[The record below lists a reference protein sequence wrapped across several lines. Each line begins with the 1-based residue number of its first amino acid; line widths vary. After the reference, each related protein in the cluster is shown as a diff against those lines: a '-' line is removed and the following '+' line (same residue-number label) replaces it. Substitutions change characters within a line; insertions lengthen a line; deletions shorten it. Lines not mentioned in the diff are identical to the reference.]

1 MLFMK
6 VILQKDFS
14 GKSYFLH
21 SKDLMF
27 HRYADSGFKT
37 KWCGLWKKNRKFV
50 EYFAFKIN
58 DEWLSDDNIA
68 QLDYDGSVAIHTYE
82 IDNLTIREKVWLDN
96 NKLKIELEIENN
108 SLEDADLMISMELA
122 LNFRSREE
130 NWHDRKYH
138 VVRERDMVIFE
149 SNGFYLGLKS
159 FPEGV
164 LVGHEKYKD
173 HFPSGE
179 KQRCFIP
186 GVYEIKRRVF
196 SKKKT
201 NIYIELVPGISS
213 VEIKKLLS
221 GSAVS
226 GPKIYYPS
234 EELFESNDQ
243 LLNNVFMVAKRNLS
257 MLYYSNSMNGLVAGY
272 PWFLQMWAR
281 DSFLSMN
288 GMLHAGMF
296 EEAKNTLIEYL
307 NRIND
312 KGELPHL
319 IEFDGRVLYDG
330 IDTEPLFLIA
340 LEEYVKFTSDL
351 RFLFSVKNKL
361 NEIVNRIL
369 SIRDDDGFIVDKN
382 KYTWMDTIDR
392 TGKPIELESIF
403 IRSLKSIAFILKQL
417 EDPMYQDYLVEHKNM
432 ESKLINSFILNR
444 VDRITLDGKKETIKR
459 VNFIFP
465 VYYNQVS
472 YIELKDVFDEL
483 EFKYGLTTVSRE
495 ESVYSHDKYLV

>member
-1 MLFMK
+1 
-6 VILQKDFS
+6 
-14 GKSYFLH
+14 
-21 SKDLMF
+21 
-27 HRYADSGFKT
+27 
-37 KWCGLWKKNRKFV
+37 
-50 EYFAFKIN
+50 
-58 DEWLSDDNIA
+58 
-68 QLDYDGSVAIHTYE
+68 
-82 IDNLTIREKVWLDN
+82 
-96 NKLKIELEIENN
+96 
-108 SLEDADLMISMELA
+108 
-122 LNFRSREE
+122 
-130 NWHDRKYH
+130 
-138 VVRERDMVIFE
+138 
-149 SNGFYLGLKS
+149 
-159 FPEGV
+159 
-164 LVGHEKYKD
+164 
-173 HFPSGE
+173 
-179 KQRCFIP
+179 
-186 GVYEIKRRVF
+186 
-196 SKKKT
+196 
-201 NIYIELVPGISS
+201 
-213 VEIKKLLS
+213 
-221 GSAVS
+221 
-226 GPKIYYPS
+226 
-234 EELFESNDQ
+234 
-243 LLNNVFMVAKRNLS
+243 

-495 ESVYSHDKYLV
+495 ESVYSHDKYHEGMSWVWINMMYSEILFRNSRFNHAYNILENNAMLMNKKSLMSFPECIDPETNEISGALMQAWSSAFAIETLDKGILGLDVDMMNKTIHLSPILREGMFIRRIKKLPGDQLEIVVDRNKNKYRFSVKSRNGEKYKVVFMPRF